1 MKQHSNHFIVKPT
14 LLISLVF
21 ALAITPG
28 CATGP
33 SPEELA
39 KKEQA
44 RVEQETQQRRRWAEE
59 ELAFQARRQEV
70 VNNIPG
76 RQILPESV
84 KRANELLGRL
94 NAASRSLRIGSINPS
109 ETSSLLFLLDTSTG
123 KLTLQT
129 TSTSEQTTST
139 HQSAV
144 MLRYVKG
151 TLMIVDQDS
160 IQLNEGPRY
169 YSTKYQIRVDIE
181 GALIHYDA
189 SGWGD
194 SITLF
199 ADNEDVAYEVSGA
212 LGELIAIYK

>member
-169 YSTKYQIRVDIE
+169 
-181 GALIHYDA
+181 
-189 SGWGD
+189 
-194 SITLF
+194 
-199 ADNEDVAYEVSGA
+199 
-212 LGELIAIYK
+212 

>member
-1 MKQHSNHFIVKPT
+1 MKQHSNHFIVEPA
-14 LLISLVF
+14 LLISVVF

-39 KKEQA
+39 KEEQA
-44 RVEQETQQRRRWAEE
+44 RVEQEMQQRRLWAEKE
-59 ELAFQARRQEV
+59 RAFQARRQEV
-70 VNNIPG
+70 VDNIPG
-76 RQILPESV
+76 REILPESV
-84 KRANELLGRL
+84 KRADELLGRL
-94 NAASRSLRIGSINPS
+94 NAASPSLRIDSTNPS

-129 TSTSEQTTST
+129 TSTSNETTST

-144 MLRYVKG
+144 MLRHVKG
-151 TLMIVDQDS
+151 TLMIVDEDS

-189 SGWGD
+189 SGWGA

-199 ADNEDVAYEVSGA
+199 ADNENVAYEVSGA